1 MMTEVG
7 VVIVAAGKGE
17 RLGHPEG
24 KARVPLL
31 GRPLLAWSLLAFDD
45 FHQIVERV
53 VAVPP
58 GQEDLFRKE
67 VIAPL
72 GLQRDVEVVAG
83 GKERQDSV
91 ANGLDAMTGNPHW
104 IMVHDAARPLLT
116 ADLITR
122 ILATLD
128 SGESVVP
135 ALPVKDSVARVGYET
150 WLKGYMDRSELLSV
164 QTPQGFHRP
173 VLEYAHEK
181 ARHDH
186 FTGTDEASLV
196 LRINHPVSWIE
207 GEVTNFK
214 ITVPGDL
221 ALAEAVLRT
230 RGHGEDGGA

>member
-1 MMTEVG
+1 MTEVG
-7 VVIVAAGKGE
+7 VVIVAAGRGE

-58 GQEDLFRKE
+58 GEEDLYRDE
-67 VIAPL
+67 VIRPL
-72 GLQRDVEVVAG
+72 KLQRDVEVVAG
-83 GKERQDSV
+83 GAERQDSV

-116 ADLITR
+116 PDLITR
-122 ILATLD
+122 VLATLD
-128 SGESVVP
+128 AGESVVP
-135 ALPVKDSVARVGYET
+135 ALPIKDSVARVGYET
-150 WLKGYMDRSELLSV
+150 WLKGYMDRSELLAV

-207 GEVTNFK
+207 GEATNFK
-214 ITVPGDL
+214 ITVPADL
-221 ALAEAVLRT
+221 ALAEAVLRM
-230 RGHGEDGGA
+230 RGHGAGNGA